1 MSESVVLSEPCR
13 TIADAF
19 QIECRIGG
27 RTSSAVYGATSRAT
41 GERFALRCWLAQDAQ
56 DAATAAHASLEF
68 MERARAAK
76 LFDHRHIVEVFAVSE
91 LEGIYFAVTE
101 WLEGTTLE
109 RYLHRLG
116 TLSLPQALELLLPC
130 MDALA
135 AAHEAG
141 IVHGDLRP
149 ANIFVCRETTL
160 EPERARVQNFEFGSF
175 VTPDAP
181 VADVW
186 WRVPGRN
193 HRDTLQYV
201 PPELLQGRPLD
212 ARSDVYAFGV
222 LLYRALS
229 GVLPFSA
236 NDVTL
241 EILAGAQI
249 PFTQRAS
256 ELAPR
261 VANVVDRAMATDP
274 AQRYANMREMALALL
289 YAVTRPPQP
298 RDAADPLAPGGDDA
312 ADADAPR
319 RESPLQD
326 AELAERGPR
335 KWVREYACERTST
348 QRARSRSRLRVRARA
363 QWVLS
368 CVALGAL
375 MLCAGLMRLWWFAST
390 ESS

>member
-1 MSESVVLSEPCR
+1 MLSEPCR

-27 RTSSAVYGATSRAT
+27 RTSSAVYGATSRTT

-56 DAATAAHASLEF
+56 DAAAAAHASLEF

-76 LFDHRHIVEVFAVSE
+76 LFEHRHIVEVFAVSE
-91 LEGIYFAVTE
+91 LEGTYFAVTE

-109 RYLHRLG
+109 RFLHRLG

-130 MDALA
+130 MDAVA

-149 ANIFVCRETTL
+149 ANIFVCRETTF
-160 EPERARVQNFEFGSF
+160 EAECARVQNFEFGSF
-175 VTPDAP
+175 ATQQADG
-181 VADVW
+181 ADVF

-201 PPELLQGRPLD
+201 PPEILQGQALD

-236 NDVTL
+236 SDSSDLAL
-241 EILAGAQI
+241 EIVRGAQI
-249 PFTQRAS
+249 PFTERAS

-261 VANVVDRAMATDP
+261 VANVVDRAMATNP
-274 AQRYANMREMALALL
+274 VHRYANMREMALALL

-298 RDAADPLAPGGDDA
+298 RPLPVAT
-312 ADADAPR
+312 
-319 RESPLQD
+319 
-326 AELAERGPR
+326 PR
-335 KWVREYACERTST
+335 KWTREYACDRIATT
-348 QRARSRSRLRVRARA
+348 RSRFRVRSHA
-363 QWVLS
+363 
-368 CVALGAL
+368 
-375 MLCAGLMRLWWFAST
+375 
-390 ESS
+390 